1 MGIPK
6 VVVFTC
12 NWNAYSGLERAGIQ
26 RLSYSPNIFPL
37 RVKCL
42 GQLSSGI
49 ILKAFEKGAKG
60 VLMLG
65 CPPGECHFEFG
76 NKRAEEV
83 FEETRRLIELLG
95 FKDEQFKFDWVAAG
109 EAEVFVNKVEVFIAG
124 LDGTRVHDG

>member
-1 MGIPK
+1 MEIPK

-12 NWNAYSGLERAGIQ
+12 NWNAYSGLESAGDQ
-26 RLSYSPNIFPL
+26 RLSYSPTIYPL

-42 GQLSSGI
+42 GLLSSGI

-76 NKRAEEV
+76 NNRAEEV
-83 FEETRRLIELLG
+83 FAETKRLIELLG
-95 FKDEQFKFDWVAAG
+95 YKDEQFKFDWVAVG
-109 EAEVFVNKVEVFIAG
+109 EAKGFVNKIESFLTG
-124 LDGTRVHDG
+124 LNGTGNQDG